1 MNDSFEKSIDLFESR
16 NKNFKVLHGGD
27 GTLVSEWRNNRKKCL
42 LPIRNYGMCEKHLRM
57 YDDFLN
63 CRGNIEFK
71 QFLFPTIKLDLF
83 DIDSFDTEALSEIVF
98 MNRDITQCMRINL
111 YINGKTAN
119 ENVICSGLIFATKL
133 GSTGYFKSVAR
144 TIFKD
149 GIGIA
154 FVSPTY
160 SIPNIIVS
168 NADDIA
174 FEFVRSTD
182 VCISCDKMKCEK
194 HIVKDDVFL
203 VKSASNNIPIFG
215 YDHFMCEEC
224 RRNRNSTIVNDS
236 YMIG

>member
-1 MNDSFEKSIDLFESR
+1 
-16 NKNFKVLHGGD
+16 
-27 GTLVSEWRNNRKKCL
+27 
-42 LPIRNYGMCEKHLRM
+42 MCEKHAKM

-63 CRGNIEFK
+63 CRGNIELK

-83 DIDSFDTEALSEIVF
+83 NNSIDTEALSEIVF
-98 MNRDITQCMRINL
+98 MNKDITQCMRIHL
-111 YINGKTAN
+111 HINGKIAN

-144 TIFKD
+144 TIFRD

-168 NADDIA
+168 NADNIA
-174 FEFVRSTD
+174 VEFVRSTD
-182 VCISCDKMKCEK
+182 VCISCDKMKYER
-194 HIVKDDVFL
+194 HMAKDDMFL
-203 VKSASNNIPIFG
+203 VNSASNNIPIFG

>member
-1 MNDSFEKSIDLFESR
+1 MNDLFEKSIDLFESR

-42 LPIRNYGMCEKHLRM
+42 LPIRNYGMCEKHAKL

-63 CRGNIEFK
+63 CRGNIELR

-83 DIDSFDTEALSEIVF
+83 NNSIDTEALSEIVF
-98 MNRDITQCMRINL
+98 MNKDITQCMRINL

-144 TIFKD
+144 TIFRD

-154 FVSPTY
+154 FISPTY

-168 NADDIA
+168 NVDDISV
-174 FEFVRSTD
+174 EFVRSTD
-182 VCISCDKMKCEK
+182 VCISCDKMKYERHMDK
-194 HIVKDDVFL
+194 EDVFL
-203 VKSASNNIPIFG
+203 VNSASNNIPIFG